1 MFAQFYEN
9 IVLRNPK
16 SIFAILLI
24 ALISFGYYSKDF
36 RLDASSETLLIE
48 GDPDLK
54 YLQEISKKYG
64 SKEFLIL
71 TYTPK
76 EGMISNVSINNL
88 LSLKYKIQSLEWVH
102 NVVTLLDIPLLDNS
116 EAPLQERLEK
126 FKTLKDDDVD
136 RDRGFKEILSSP
148 VFRNFVISED
158 GKTSGII
165 VYLKKNEILEN
176 IDNKT
181 RNWLDLRWP
190 DGDIQNSHPTCLT
203 ISMYNG
209 VGVLGRICS
218 LIGERGAN
226 ITNIDFVDRKP
237 DFYSIIIEMHVK
249 DLKHLSN
256 IMTSIEAD
264 TDIAVVT
271 RTREVFDP
279 SSNRSTM
286 ILSNN

>member
-1 MFAQFYEN
+1 MNQNN
-9 IVLRNPK
+9 ITFTSPQNFNGTESVNISVSDIQGGTDSQIVQVSVIAVNDNP
-16 SIFAILLI
+16 
-24 ALISFGYYSKDF
+24 
-36 RLDASSETLLIE
+36 
-48 GDPDLK
+48 
-54 YLQEISKKYG
+54 
-64 SKEFLIL
+64 
-71 TYTPK
+71 
-76 EGMISNVSINNL
+76 
-88 LSLKYKIQSLEWVH
+88 
-102 NVVTLLDIPLLDNS
+102 
-116 EAPLQERLEK
+116 
-126 FKTLKDDDVD
+126 
-136 RDRGFKEILSSP
+136 
-148 VFRNFVISED
+148 
-158 GKTSGII
+158 
-165 VYLKKNEILEN
+165 ILEN

-279 SSNRSTM
+279 SSNESPL
-286 ILSNN
+286 ILSNYQ